1 MKAINIYTYSRIQE
15 DMATEFENILS
26 KRSKKLKVKP
36 QEFYAIRSLVNML
49 LGIGV
54 EIKDFENFFLSFT
67 IEQIGKEFD
76 LIKLDKDNLV
86 LNIELKSEEVGVE
99 AIQNQLEKNR
109 YYLKHLAPDVRLY
122 TFVETGKELYKYTSK
137 GLQLV
142 GVEDLKDTMQLFQE
156 SLGENLESLFQAN
169 SYLISPL
176 NSHQKFMYGDYFLTN
191 QQHDIKKK
199 IVDLILL
206 NDKEYVLGIT
216 GKAGTGKTLPLY
228 DIIKEIAE
236 RGENC
241 CLIHSGILCDGHRI
255 LSAKWDNVTI
265 FSAKELN
272 GDGVENLK
280 RYQFIFV
287 DESQRIYSS
296 TFEKIIKEVISES
309 KTVIFAYDYA
319 QSLSITEEER
329 NIPAKLQKIDGFTE
343 YTLSDKIRTS
353 KEIASFTR
361 TMMNLN
367 NRARGYMDYSDI
379 DVLFANNIEE
389 AKRLINLYDEKG
401 YIFIS
406 YTQSM
411 YYRNSIDLYPN
422 NYDTHHVIGQEYD
435 KVMIMMDKNFRY
447 DKERRIQGKE
457 HPNPD
462 LLFYKLLYQAISRAR
477 EKLCVLI
484 VENYKLFS
492 DILNIKFDMLS
503 RYQYKENN
511 TNITL
516 SVKKLNRLTKSIK
529 DKLSEVH
536 DNYSLTIS
544 ETVDMINDELMGAE
558 LKKKVIRN
566 GIQLLKIIQN
576 ELVSEEIYE
585 LISKYCDYVE
595 ETTRTANTDL
605 CLLGDQANRAQ
616 GKCN

>member
-36 QEFYAIRSLVNML
+36 QEFDAIRSLVNML

-54 EIKDFENFFLSFT
+54 EIKDFEIFFLSFT

-216 GKAGTGKTLPLY
+216 GKAGTGKTLLLY

-503 RYQYKENN
+503 RYQYKGNN

-566 GIQLLKIIQN
+566 GIKLLKIIQN

-595 ETTRTANTDL
+595 ETTRTANTEL
-605 CLLGDQANRAQ
+605 CLLGD
-616 GKCN
+616 

>member
-36 QEFYAIRSLVNML
+36 QEFDAIRSLVNML

-86 LNIELKSEEVGVE
+86 LSIELKSEEVGVE

-216 GKAGTGKTLPLY
+216 GKAGTGKTLLLY

-236 RGENC
+236 RGESC

-329 NIPAKLQKIDGFTE
+329 NIPAKLQKIDGFMV

-462 LLFYKLLYQAISRAR
+462 LLFYKLLYQGISRAR

-516 SVKKLNRLTKSIK
+516 SVKKLNRLTKTIK

-566 GIQLLKIIQN
+566 GIKLLKIIQN

-595 ETTRTANTDL
+595 ETTRTANTEL
-605 CLLGDQANRAQ
+605 CLLGD
-616 GKCN
+616 

>member
-36 QEFYAIRSLVNML
+36 QEFDAIRSLVNML

-54 EIKDFENFFLSFT
+54 EIKDFEIFFLSFT

-169 SYLISPL
+169 SYLIAPL

-216 GKAGTGKTLPLY
+216 GKAGTGKTLLLY

-329 NIPAKLQKIDGFTE
+329 NIPAKLQKIDGFTV
-343 YTLSDKIRTS
+343 YTLSNKIRTS

-462 LLFYKLLYQAISRAR
+462 LLFYKLLYQGISRAR

-492 DILNIKFDMLS
+492 HILNIKFDMLS

-516 SVKKLNRLTKSIK
+516 SVKKLNRLTKTIK

-566 GIQLLKIIQN
+566 GIKLLKIIQN

-595 ETTRTANTDL
+595 ETTRTANTEL
-605 CLLGDQANRAQ
+605 CLLGD
-616 GKCN
+616 

>member
-36 QEFYAIRSLVNML
+36 QEFDAIRSLVNML
-49 LGIGV
+49 LGIGG

-156 SLGENLESLFQAN
+156 SLGENLESLFQVN

-216 GKAGTGKTLPLY
+216 GKAGTGKTLLLY

-329 NIPAKLQKIDGFTE
+329 NIPAKLQKIDGFIE

-389 AKRLINLYDEKG
+389 AKGLINLYDEKG

-566 GIQLLKIIQN
+566 GIKLLKIIQN

-595 ETTRTANTDL
+595 ETTKTANTEL
-605 CLLGDQANRAQ
+605 CFLGD
-616 GKCN
+616 

>member
-1 MKAINIYTYSRIQE
+1 M
-15 DMATEFENILS
+15 
-26 KRSKKLKVKP
+26 
-36 QEFYAIRSLVNML
+36 
-49 LGIGV
+49 
-54 EIKDFENFFLSFT
+54 
-67 IEQIGKEFD
+67 
-76 LIKLDKDNLV
+76 
-86 LNIELKSEEVGVE
+86 
-99 AIQNQLEKNR
+99 
-109 YYLKHLAPDVRLY
+109 
-122 TFVETGKELYKYTSK
+122 
-137 GLQLV
+137 
-142 GVEDLKDTMQLFQE
+142 
-156 SLGENLESLFQAN
+156 
-169 SYLISPL
+169 
-176 NSHQKFMYGDYFLTN
+176 
-191 QQHDIKKK
+191 
-199 IVDLILL
+199 
-206 NDKEYVLGIT
+206 
-216 GKAGTGKTLPLY
+216 
-228 DIIKEIAE
+228 
-236 RGENC
+236 
-241 CLIHSGILCDGHRI
+241 
-255 LSAKWDNVTI
+255 
-265 FSAKELN
+265 N
-272 GDGVENLK
+272 GDGVEDLK

-309 KTVIFAYDYA
+309 KTVIFAYAYA

-435 KVMIMMDKNFRY
+435 KVMIMMDINFRY

-558 LKKKVIRN
+558 QKKKVIRN
-566 GIQLLKIIQN
+566 GIKLLKIIQN

-595 ETTRTANTDL
+595 ETTRTANTEL
-605 CLLGDQANRAQ
+605 CLLGD
-616 GKCN
+616 

>member
-1 MKAINIYTYSRIQE
+1 MQYNHGQSE
-15 DMATEFENILS
+15 SGSENGNS
-26 KRSKKLKVKP
+26 GNNGNGNGNSGNNSSTVSAEAP
-36 QEFYAIRSLVNML
+36 A
-49 LGIGV
+49 V
-54 EIKDFENFFLSFT
+54 EIPSVDTEQLST
-67 IEQIGKEFD
+67 TASIVNRLALPDPAADSAAGV
-76 LIKLDKDNLV
+76 V
-86 LNIELKSEEVGVE
+86 LKNQADAAQETNI
-99 AIQNQLEKNR
+99 Q
-109 YYLKHLAPDVRLY
+109 
-122 TFVETGKELYKYTSK
+122 
-137 GLQLV
+137 
-142 GVEDLKDTMQLFQE
+142 
-156 SLGENLESLFQAN
+156 
-169 SYLISPL
+169 
-176 NSHQKFMYGDYFLTN
+176 
-191 QQHDIKKK
+191 
-199 IVDLILL
+199 LL
-206 NDKEYVLGIT
+206 NT
-216 GKAGTGKTLPLY
+216 
-228 DIIKEIAE
+228 
-236 RGENC
+236 
-241 CLIHSGILCDGHRI
+241 
-255 LSAKWDNVTI
+255 
-265 FSAKELN
+265 
-272 GDGVENLK
+272 
-280 RYQFIFV
+280 
-287 DESQRIYSS
+287 
-296 TFEKIIKEVISES
+296 IKEVISES

-319 QSLSITEEER
+319 QSLSITEKER
-329 NIPAKLQKIDGFTE
+329 NIPAKLQKIDEFTE

-447 DKERRIQGKE
+447 DKEIRIQGKE

-484 VENYKLFS
+484 VENCKLFT
-492 DILNIKFDMLS
+492 DILYIKFDMLS

-566 GIQLLKIIQN
+566 GIKLLKIIQN

-595 ETTRTANTDL
+595 ETTRTANTEL
-605 CLLGDQANRAQ
+605 CLLGD
-616 GKCN
+616 

>member
-1 MKAINIYTYSRIQE
+1 MQYNHGQSE
-15 DMATEFENILS
+15 SGSENGNS
-26 KRSKKLKVKP
+26 GNNGNGNGNSGNNSSTVSAEAP
-36 QEFYAIRSLVNML
+36 A
-49 LGIGV
+49 V
-54 EIKDFENFFLSFT
+54 EIPSVDTEQLST
-67 IEQIGKEFD
+67 TASIVNRLALPDPAADSAAGV
-76 LIKLDKDNLV
+76 V
-86 LNIELKSEEVGVE
+86 LKNQADAAQETNI
-99 AIQNQLEKNR
+99 Q
-109 YYLKHLAPDVRLY
+109 
-122 TFVETGKELYKYTSK
+122 
-137 GLQLV
+137 
-142 GVEDLKDTMQLFQE
+142 
-156 SLGENLESLFQAN
+156 
-169 SYLISPL
+169 
-176 NSHQKFMYGDYFLTN
+176 
-191 QQHDIKKK
+191 
-199 IVDLILL
+199 LL
-206 NDKEYVLGIT
+206 NT
-216 GKAGTGKTLPLY
+216 
-228 DIIKEIAE
+228 
-236 RGENC
+236 
-241 CLIHSGILCDGHRI
+241 
-255 LSAKWDNVTI
+255 
-265 FSAKELN
+265 
-272 GDGVENLK
+272 
-280 RYQFIFV
+280 
-287 DESQRIYSS
+287 
-296 TFEKIIKEVISES
+296 IKEVISES

-447 DKERRIQGKE
+447 DKEIRIQGKE

-484 VENYKLFS
+484 VENCKLFT
-492 DILNIKFDMLS
+492 DILYIKFDMLS

-566 GIQLLKIIQN
+566 GIKLLKIIQN

-595 ETTRTANTDL
+595 ETTRTANTEL
-605 CLLGDQANRAQ
+605 CLLGD
-616 GKCN
+616 

>member
-54 EIKDFENFFLSFT
+54 EIKDFEIFFLSFT

-176 NSHQKFMYGDYFLTN
+176 NSYQKFMYGDYFLTN

-216 GKAGTGKTLPLY
+216 GKAGTGKTLLLY

-343 YTLSDKIRTS
+343 YTLSNKIRTS

-462 LLFYKLLYQAISRAR
+462 LLFYKLLYQGISRAR

-558 LKKKVIRN
+558 LKKK
-566 GIQLLKIIQN
+566 L
-576 ELVSEEIYE
+576 YE
-585 LISKYCDYVE
+585 MV
-595 ETTRTANTDL
+595 
-605 CLLGDQANRAQ
+605 
-616 GKCN
+616 